1 MNLFTKT
8 IFPREIFDGIEKKDG
23 NIALLFFAFLLV
35 SDFILLYLI
44 KISPL
49 FLLLKTDTRYYLL
62 CSMIIDA
69 PGFLGIILILK
80 FRKQSMD
87 TVGLRKIG
95 LKSSIV
101 VGGLLFLAALVHFFK
116 NDMINQQFIYRIL
129 FYMIFVGFYEELI
142 FRGFIWTRLAVDLGK
157 WKGTIISGLFFGI
170 MHIPLDIVFKNRTFL
185 ETGILG
191 NVSNTNIIGGIIV
204 ALVLIYIYT
213 RNKNILL
220 PSFIHGILDMI

>member
-1 MNLFTKT
+1 
-8 IFPREIFDGIEKKDG
+8 
-23 NIALLFFAFLLV
+23 
-35 SDFILLYLI
+35 
-44 KISPL
+44 
-49 FLLLKTDTRYYLL
+49 
-62 CSMIIDA
+62 MIIDA